1 MLPARLEEEFVCC
14 LHSIAYYG
22 RRILLDVCVVSI
34 RACGDGEGVTPCS
47 CVGVGGLDEADKV
60 VGAVVIVVDLV
71 EERFRCKENCG
82 DVIVRRLTGDAS
94 EVIRRQREE
103 SCDFVRRHRG
113 GGTSVGG
120 MLRRGRAVV
129 IGRANQV

>member
-1 MLPARLEEEFVCC
+1 MCC
-14 LHSIAYYG
+14 LHPIAYDG
-22 RRILLDVCVVSI
+22 RRIVLNDFVVSI
-34 RACGDGEGVTPCS
+34 RACGDGEGVTPRCR
-47 CVGVGGLDEADKV
+47 VGVGGLDEADEV
-60 VGAVVIVVDLV
+60 VGVVVIVVELV
-71 EERFRCKENCG
+71 EEPFHRKKNCG

-94 EVIRRQREE
+94 EVIRRKREE

-120 MLRRGRAVV
+120 MSRRVRALV

>member
-1 MLPARLEEEFVCC
+1 MCC

-22 RRILLDVCVVSI
+22 RRIVLDVCVVSI

-47 CVGVGGLDEADKV
+47 RVGVGRFDEADEI
-60 VGAVVIVVDLV
+60 VGAVVIIVELM
-71 EERFRCKENCG
+71 EERFRRKENCRE
-82 DVIVRRLTGDAS
+82 VIVRRLTGYVS
-94 EVIRRQREE
+94 EVIRRECE
-103 SCDFVRRHRG
+103 DSGDFVRRHRG

-120 MLRRGRAVV
+120 MLRRVRAVV